1 MKIAFSA
8 LITRIVWKNLD
19 RNVTETNKRLRNYCC
34 QEDIDYVDNS
44 NITEDSLGV
53 KRLHLNSK
61 GNSFFAKNLLK
72 YLKDVWLSSDTTVHH
87 SVPKIS
93 KNSAQDNTAEEVK
106 SQANV
111 SKIPTNSNLP
121 FNNDD
126 ADDGKQTNK
135 HANKAPQKN
144 MFLAY

>member
-1 MKIAFSA
+1 M
-8 LITRIVWKNLD
+8 ITRIDWKNLD

-44 NITEDSLGV
+44 DITEDSLGV

-72 YLKDVWLSSDTTVHH
+72 YLKDVWRSSDTTVHH

-93 KNSAQDNTAEEVK
+93 KNSAKDNTAEEVK

-111 SKIPTNSNLP
+111 SKIPINSNDTNL
-121 FNNDD
+121 NSNSDD
-126 ADDGKQTNK
+126 KQTI
-135 HANKAPQKN
+135 
-144 MFLAY
+144 

>member
-1 MKIAFSA
+1 M
-8 LITRIVWKNLD
+8 ITRIDWKNLD

-44 NITEDSLGV
+44 DITEDSLGV

-93 KNSAQDNTAEEVK
+93 KNSAKDNTAEEVK

-111 SKIPTNSNLP
+111 SKTPINSNDTNL
-121 FNNDD
+121 NSNSDD
-126 ADDGKQTNK
+126 KQTI
-135 HANKAPQKN
+135 
-144 MFLAY
+144 